1 MDAGAIVSLLLVF
14 FLVVVPILGITARLA
29 IKPMVN
35 AIIRLRESF
44 AQGAGSGL
52 VERRVLQLEDELR
65 QVRAEVQ
72 RLAEAE
78 EFQRELLSPP
88 NRLSQEIQ

>member
-1 MDAGAIVSLLLVF
+1 MDASDIVMLLLVF
-14 FLVVVPILGITARLA
+14 FGVVVPVLGITARLA

-44 AQGAGSGL
+44 SQGAGSGL

>member
-1 MDAGAIVSLLLVF
+1 MDASDIVMLLLVF
-14 FLVVVPILGITARLA
+14 FGVVVPVLGITARLA

-35 AIIRLRESF
+35 AIVRLRESF

-78 EFQRELLSPP
+78 AFQRELLSPP

>member
-1 MDAGAIVSLLLVF
+1 MDASDIVMLLLVF

-29 IKPMVN
+29 INPMVN
-35 AIIRLRESF
+35 AIVRLRESF

-65 QVRAEVQ
+65 QVRAEVE